1 MGTGESIQYLATL
14 HDRGRTK
21 LTPIKAMSTPVIEPA
36 RCPTGIARI
45 QAHAQSAP
53 RSVAPGKEIMHPILR
68 FHGAAHG
75 VTGSCYEIETRG
87 CRILVDCG
95 LFQGSKSEKELNY
108 GDFPFDPGTVDAV
121 VLTHAHIDHSGL
133 LPKLVRLGF
142 AGPIFATL
150 PTIDL
155 CSVML
160 PDSAHIQ
167 EMEVENLNRRNAQRG
182 RQQVSP
188 IYAVADV
195 AACMRQFRPV
205 QYAEWTT
212 VATGVRARYWNA
224 GHLLGSAS
232 VEIEIDRDETD
243 APLRL
248 LFSGDIGPGQK
259 LLQAEPQGPKGVD
272 YLVCEATYGNRE
284 RPEVSRDQR
293 RAMLGEEVRR
303 AAASQGP
310 LIIPSFAVERTQEL
324 LVDLYL
330 LARSGSIPSGP
341 IFVDSPLA
349 TRASTIFERH
359 AGEIEGGGTLLEALK
374 SGNVRF
380 TETVEQSKAINRL
393 SGFFI
398 VIAASGMCDAGRI
411 RHHLKANLW
420 RANATVMMAGYQAQ
434 GSLGRILIDGAPRVR
449 IQGDEV
455 NVKARIVSF
464 DLYSGHADAS
474 ELVSW
479 ATNRAPVHG
488 TLFLTHGEEAELA
501 SLRDRLSTAFAS
513 DRIVLPFIDDAFE
526 LAPSGARQIDLNRP
540 RRLKPE
546 KIARLDW
553 HNDLS
558 KLLMEITDQVNS
570 AADERSRATVIR
582 RLRRALAE
590 D

>member
-1 MGTGESIQYLATL
+1 
-14 HDRGRTK
+14 
-21 LTPIKAMSTPVIEPA
+21 
-36 RCPTGIARI
+36 
-45 QAHAQSAP
+45 
-53 RSVAPGKEIMHPILR
+53 MHPILR

-75 VTGSCYEIETRG
+75 VTGSCYEIETG
-87 CRILVDCG
+87 ACRVLVDCG
-95 LFQGSKSEKELNY
+95 MFQGSKSEKELNY
-108 GDFPFDPGTVDAV
+108 GDFPFDPETVDAV

-133 LPKLVRLGF
+133 LPKLARLGF
-142 AGPIFATL
+142 AGPIFATP

-160 PDSAHIQ
+160 PDAAHIQ
-167 EMEVENLNRRNAQRG
+167 EMEVENLNRRNAQRD
-182 RQQVSP
+182 RPQVSP
-188 IYAVADV
+188 IYTVADV
-195 AACMRQFRPV
+195 APCLRQFRPV
-205 QYAEWTT
+205 QYDVWTT
-212 VATGVRARYWNA
+212 VAPGVRTRYWNA

-232 VEIEIDRDETD
+232 VEIEIDRVETN

-259 LLQAEPQGPKGVD
+259 LLQAEPEGPKGVD
-272 YLVCEATYGNRE
+272 YLICESTYGDRV
-284 RPEVSRDQR
+284 RPEFSRDQR
-293 RAMLGEEVRR
+293 RAALGEEVRR
-303 AAASQGP
+303 AASSQGP

-324 LVDLYL
+324 LVDLFL

-359 AGEIEGGGTLLEALK
+359 AGEIENGDKLLEALRSSDIK
-374 SGNVRF
+374 F

-434 GSLGRILIDGAPRVR
+434 GSLGRILIDGATRVR
-449 IQGDEV
+449 IQGEEV
-455 NVKARIVSF
+455 SVKARIVSF
-464 DLYSGHADAS
+464 ELYSGHADAS
-474 ELVSW
+474 ELAAWVAS
-479 ATNRAPVHG
+479 RSPVHDAI
-488 TLFLTHGEEAELA
+488 FLTHGEETGLA
-501 SLRDRLSTAFAS
+501 GLRDRLSAGFAP
-513 DRIVLPFIDDAFE
+513 DRIVLPQIDDAYE
-526 LAPSGARQIDLNRP
+526 LGPSGARQIDLNRP

-546 KIARLDW
+546 KVARLDW

-558 KLLMEITDQVNS
+558 KLLIDVTDQVNA
-570 AADERSRATVIR
+570 AADERNRAAIIR
-582 RLRRALAE
+582 RLRRALVE